1 MSTQIN
7 FKKGSVE
14 MLLLHV
20 LSCKGDCYGYQLSQL
35 IKKSSENTLDFPVG
49 SLYPALYKMIDNGY
63 ISDYKQQVGNRL
75 VRVYYHLEEAGQIR
89 LEDLKKEYY
98 ATNQSIQQVLNNDF
112 SEDEAD
118 E

>member
-35 IKKSSENTLDFPVG
+35 IKKSSENTLDFPVR

-63 ISDYKQQVGNRL
+63 ISDYKQQVGKRL

>member
-35 IKKSSENTLDFPVG
+35 IKKSSENTLDFP
-49 SLYPALYKMIDNGY
+49 ALYKMIDNGY
-63 ISDYKQQVGNRL
+63 ISDYKQQVGKRL

>member
-35 IKKSSENTLDFPVG
+35 IKKSSENTLDFPI
-49 SLYPALYKMIDNGY
+49 SSFYPALSQRIAHGY
-63 ISDYKQQVGNRL
+63 ISDYKQQVGKRL

>member
-7 FKKGSVE
+7 FKKGSIE

-20 LSCKGDCYGYQLSQL
+20 LDCRGDCYGYQLSQL
-35 IKKSSENTLDFPVG
+35 IKRSSENILDFPVG

-63 ISDYKQQVGNRL
+63 ISDYRQQAGKRL
-75 VRVYYHLEEAGQIR
+75 VRVYYHLEEAGKMR
-89 LEDLKKEYY
+89 LKELKQEYY
-98 ATNQSIQQVLNNDF
+98 ATNASIQQVLNCDF
-112 SEDEAD
+112 SEDKLD

>member
-1 MSTQIN
+1 MKSRNT
-7 FKKGSVE
+7 FKKGSCE
-14 MLLLHV
+14 LLVLHI
-20 LSCKGDCYGYQLSQL
+20 LSKKGDCYGYELGQIIRDITNEYLS
-35 IKKSSENTLDFPVG
+35 FPEG
-49 SLYPALYKMIDNGY
+49 SMYPVLYKMIDNGY
-63 ISDYKQQVGNRL
+63 ISDYKQQVGKRL

>member
-1 MSTQIN
+1 
-7 FKKGSVE
+7 

-49 SLYPALYKMIDNGY
+49 SLYGY
-63 ISDYKQQVGNRL
+63 ISDYKQQVGKRL

>member
-1 MSTQIN
+1 MSAQIN

-20 LSCKGDCYGYQLSQL
+20 LNCKGDCYGYQLSQL
-35 IKKSSENTLDFPVG
+35 IKKSSGNELDFPVG

-63 ISDYKQQVGNRL
+63 ISDYKQQAGKRL
-75 VRVYYHLEEAGQIR
+75 IRVYYHIEDAGRLR

-98 ATNQSIQQVLNNDF
+98 ATNHSIRQVLENNF
-112 SEDEAD
+112 AEE
-118 E
+118 EENE